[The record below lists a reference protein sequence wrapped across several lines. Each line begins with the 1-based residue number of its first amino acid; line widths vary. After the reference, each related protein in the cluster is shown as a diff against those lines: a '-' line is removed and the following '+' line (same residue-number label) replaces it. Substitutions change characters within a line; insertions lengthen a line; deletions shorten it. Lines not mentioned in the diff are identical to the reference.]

1 MPLTPTPG
9 ADALAAGIP
18 LVPGTGL
25 RTDVDEYIN
34 RLADELARRT
44 MAVMAITKGGTGAT
58 TAAAA
63 LANLGALPRSE
74 VYDGTGSVF
83 SKVPRYDAGGRLIAA
98 APVADNH
105 AVPLGTMNLAFG
117 NALMRYGGILDQGR
131 LTVQGAGEIFMTNL
145 SNVTSGFV
153 AMYRNG
159 DGRVG
164 ISPSA
169 RRFKRDIKDHPYTI
183 EQLRAIRVVSYRLKA
198 GVYGEGWEDQPG
210 DVGVIAEE
218 LIDAGLS
225 EFVVFDDEG
234 APLSVHYERL
244 ALVAIGAVQE
254 LVDAHDALEARVL
267 ALEAR

>member
-9 ADALAAGIP
+9 ADALAAGMP

-25 RTDVDEYIN
+25 ASDIEEYIN
-34 RLADELARRT
+34 QTRDFIAQRT
-44 MAVMAITKGGTGAT
+44 SAITPVAKGGTGAN

-63 LANLGALPRSE
+63 RANLS
-74 VYDGTGSVF
+74 VVGTDQLAPADAAQP
-83 SKVPRYDAGGRLIAA
+83 SKVPTYNPAAQLTTADPTLGGHAASKGYVDAGVSSRFPAA
-98 APVADNH
+98 GGTIPGD
-105 AVPLGTMNLAFG
+105 LGVVGNVILPNLT
-117 NALMRYGGILDQGR
+117 Q
-131 LTVQGAGEIFMTNL
+131 
-145 SNVTSGFV
+145 VTSGFV

-169 RRFKRDIKDHPYTI
+169 RRFKKDIHSRAYTA

-198 GVYGEGWEDQPG
+198 SVFGEGWEDAPV

-218 LIDAGLS
+218 LIDTGLS
-225 EFVVFDDEG
+225 EFVVFDADG

-244 ALVAIGAVQE
+244 VLVVIGALQE
-254 LVDAHDALEARVL
+254 TLDLVDSFNERLSALENR
-267 ALEAR
+267 